1 MLNDIAKST
10 GGRMF
15 KVDDVSE
22 MGDVATKISQ
32 ELRNEYVLGYAPSN
46 QNHDGKWRKVKVR
59 LVPPAGLPPLT
70 VHARNGY
77 YAPLH

>member
-1 MLNDIAKST
+1 
-10 GGRMF
+10 
-15 KVDDVSE
+15 

-32 ELRNEYVLGYAPSN
+32 ELRNEYVLGYAPTN
-46 QNHDGKWRKVKVR
+46 QKHDGKWRKVKVR